1 MSERRFFLDQGA
13 AQARAVVT
21 LGGLP
26 ERLLLARDDEGDDAG
41 PQLGE
46 RYRARVRRF
55 EPSLATAF
63 LDLGEGREAVLAARP
78 GEAGARNGQALT
90 VEIKS
95 EARAGKA
102 AVARFLEAAEGAPE
116 RLAPAP
122 SIAEQIAALARGQ
135 AVEEGPAARAAA
147 DEAEAAVLQPVHGLP
162 GGGSIAVEPTRA
174 LTAID
179 VDLGERKAGE
189 GKRAARQAN
198 LAALAEGARL
208 LRLKGLGGLVVFDL
222 AGRGHDGPALSAG
235 ARAAFAAD
243 QPGVAIGPIS
253 KFGTLEIVL
262 PRSIRPLAE
271 RLGDA
276 LGRPTA
282 ETLAHRLLRR
292 MEAEAALF
300 GGRLEASAATAVAQ
314 AAQRHAPAL
323 AARIG
328 ARFAIQGEAGWPL
341 ERLEVRLA

>member
-1 MSERRFFLDQGA
+1 MSARRYFLDHGVGET
-13 AQARAVVT
+13 RAVVT
-21 LGGLP
+21 LDDEP
-26 ERLLLARDDEGDDAG
+26 ERLLLARDGEESGG
-41 PQLGE
+41 PAVRE

-78 GEAGARNGQALT
+78 GEAGAKTGQALV

-102 AVARFLEAAEGAPE
+102 AAARFLQAAEGAPE
-116 RLAPAP
+116 RLAAAP
-122 SIAEQIAALARGQ
+122 SVAEQIAVLARGQ
-135 AVEEGPAARAAA
+135 AVEAGPAARLAA
-147 DEAEAAVLQPVHGLP
+147 DAAEAAALEPVHELP
-162 GGGSIAVEPTRA
+162 GGGSIAIEPTRA
-174 LTAID
+174 LTAVD
-179 VDLGERKAGE
+179 VDLGQRQAGE

-222 AGRGHDGPALSAG
+222 AGRGHDGAALLAA
-235 ARAAFAAD
+235 ARAAFAPD

-271 RLGDA
+271 RLGDGR
-276 LGRPTA
+276 GRPSA
-282 ETLAHRLLRR
+282 QTLAHRLIRR
-292 MEAEAALF
+292 LEAEAAVS
-300 GGRLEASAATAVAQ
+300 GGRLEGCA
-314 AAQRHAPAL
+314 APAAAAAAERLAPLL

-328 ARFAIQGEAGWPL
+328 ARFVIRAEAGWAPD
-341 ERLEVRLA
+341 RLEARLA

>member
-1 MSERRFFLDQGA
+1 MSARRFFLDRSA
-13 AQARAVVT
+13 CETRAVVT
-21 LGGLP
+21 LDGRA
-26 ERLLLARDDEGDDAG
+26 ERLLIAREGEEAAG
-41 PQLGE
+41 PSVGE

-55 EPSLATAF
+55 EPSLGTAF
-63 LDLGEGREAVLAARP
+63 LELGEGREAVLAARP
-78 GEAGARNGQALT
+78 GEAGAKNGQALT

-102 AVARFLEAAEGAPE
+102 AVARFIETAEGAPE
-116 RLAPAP
+116 RLAAAP
-122 SIAEQIAALARGQ
+122 SVAEQIAALARGQ
-135 AVEEGPAARAAA
+135 PVEEGGAARLAA
-147 DEAEAAVLQPVHGLP
+147 DEAEAAVLELVHHLP
-162 GGGSIAVEPTRA
+162 GGGSIAIEPTRA

-179 VDLGERKAGE
+179 VDLGERRAGE

-222 AGRGHDGPALSAG
+222 AGRGHDGPALLAA
-235 ARAAFAAD
+235 ARTAFAPD

-262 PRSIRPLAE
+262 PRSLRPLTE

-276 LGRPTA
+276 YGRPSA
-282 ETLAHRLLRR
+282 VTLAHRLIRR
-292 MEAEAALF
+292 LEAEAATS
-300 GGRLEASAATAVAQ
+300 GGRLEGWAAPAVA
-314 AAQRHAPAL
+314 AAAERLAPSL

-328 ARFAIQGEAGWPL
+328 ARFEIRAEAGWPPD
-341 ERLEVRLA
+341 RLEARLA